1 MKKRYFLL
9 IFLALV
15 VEVIN
20 AQTLKSDNKKKG
32 IGDNYFSP
40 FHKAIND
47 STQREISEIALFF
60 GGGIGLETVGVGATL
75 EYSIAY
81 RSHVL
86 NFSTFKGIGLPFD
99 NLNRQISSYSCTF
112 GESFRSNNSYFSI
125 STGISFNSY
134 FGSLPIPDG
143 TFPFDYYKY
152 EFKGENVI
160 SVPIEFRTNALAING
175 IGIGLYLNINLISKD
190 EHTYFMYGGINLVL
204 GYWNKTKRN
213 SQIKQTHM

>member
-1 MKKRYFLL
+1 M
-9 IFLALV
+9 
-15 VEVIN
+15 
-20 AQTLKSDNKKKG
+20 
-32 IGDNYFSP
+32 
-40 FHKAIND
+40 
-47 STQREISEIALFF
+47 IALTPRSLTRLCYHWDWWLHSSF
-60 GGGIGLETVGVGATL
+60 LYKLLQEATL
-75 EYSIAY
+75 PAPTIA
-81 RSHVL
+81 
-86 NFSTFKGIGLPFD
+86 GLPFD